1 MKNEKNSLED
11 SEKMEF
17 QRISELKQEYHRQ
30 TELLKP
36 IKYEKIKI
44 PNCKNDSPELNE
56 KFIVK
61 EFMLPD
67 ENEPLR
73 IK

>member
-1 MKNEKNSLED
+1 MKKIMKKDKTNIED

-17 QRISELKQEYHRQ
+17 KRISDLKKEYHRQ

-36 IKYEKIKI
+36 IKFEKNKI
-44 PNCKNDSPELNE
+44 PNCKKDSPELNE

-61 EFMLPD
+61 EFSLSED
-67 ENEPLR
+67 NE
-73 IK
+73 